1 MTRRLTASLAL
12 ALIGVLLVFDLSTS
26 AAPNPFKAPPAVALR
41 SGQAAAGAHCSALP
55 DK

>member
-12 ALIGVLLVFDLSTS
+12 ALMGVCWSSTWHQRRAQPVQG
-26 AAPNPFKAPPAVALR
+26 AAGLALG